1 MDAEHGPC
9 IDDLPTENGDVPH
22 FFVYS
27 GVIIHIYILYIYMYA
42 YIYTHICIHVQSLS
56 QYKQAQSRWDDTQVS
71 AIDLERDHRRSD
83 SVGKLRWWLHML
95 G

>member
-1 MDAEHGPC
+1 M
-9 IDDLPTENGDVPH
+9 
-22 FFVYS
+22 
-27 GVIIHIYILYIYMYA
+27 HIYIYI
-42 YIYTHICIHVQSLS
+42 HICIHVQSLS